1 MADPP
6 VQVETGVIKD
16 HGMHLGDED
25 FHAEESQHRLVDPG
39 YIGVRL
45 PSRPRRP
52 KRHHSRKRKSKPK
65 IEATP
70 TSLTPSE
77 QIQALITENEEES
90 HDVFCQLDTLFK
102 LGNES
107 QWREAARWVKYEE
120 DVEDSGNR
128 WSKPHVASLSLHSL
142 FELRSQLL
150 NGAVM
155 LDMDAYHIS
164 QVSELLID
172 NLIANK
178 LLEDTMRDD
187 IKQTILSPHIHAH
200 LKRRKTQADDLGG
213 RKKSIARTFS
223 EIGRSFSKT
232 NTRAPLEDSVSHLK
246 GNPNSVPNMERF
258 QVNGGLKE
266 SPSSAKHHAG
276 HHHLNQPFM
285 KKIPDGAEAA
295 NIWVG
300 EMDALKYPVTAF
312 IRLSEARPIGDL
324 TEVPLP
330 TRFLF
335 IHLGPP
341 GTAGKC
347 LETGRAI
354 STIMVDEVFREVAY
368 KARNRQ
374 DILNGIDEFLD
385 QVTVLPPGEWDP
397 KIRIEP
403 PTTVPSQQGR
413 KENKPQPAGPK
424 EAALIIEE
432 EESHVDPTLVR
443 TGRNNAENG
452 TSKKHIITNN
462 NHPESY
468 SSAGPES
475 YAQTEVVT
483 DDEDGLQHLSGIAG
497 GMPMDAKKKSG
508 LRRFLGKLKRSG
520 SQDFHEREKT
530 EQFKRGGVRATASG
544 RLGWSKDTK
553 VQDNTPFARWD
564 SDRVTA
570 WMNEIGL
577 NMYLVECR
585 KYIKNGDQML
595 KFTSHDLEKELGI
608 KNYLH
613 RKKLQ
618 LALQSISAN
627 SAEKFNF
634 LDHNWVTR
642 WLDDIGLPQYK
653 DYFYDARIDGRML
666 HFLTI
671 DDLVALKVTNEL
683 HHISIRRGIQIL
695 RAHSYNPQCLRRRP
709 SPDEGHLQNI
719 PGDVALWTNHRV
731 MEWLRT
737 IDLSEYA
744 PNMRGSG
751 VHGALMVLEPRFCAE
766 LFAQLLSIPS
776 NKTLLRRH
784 LNTHFIAL
792 IGNDTQHKKREHES
806 NPAYIPLL
814 PNAKVKVK
822 KHGIFGHKRSKSDA
836 EADDFLCPI
845 DFGNGRMVNGRMD
858 PEVTIIEEL
867 IQTSHHFRITPVS
880 IIDALNNVTFNVLRM
895 KDQKAAKEIGA
906 FSKEI
911 NSLTVSM
918 IISSLYM

>member
-1 MADPP
+1 MDSNSGIEASDMLAEALKQLDNVLANTKFEPP
-6 VQVETGVIKD
+6 NGKAELSRRKTPRRHSHQARIVKLMEDLKNFLETCDEKSKVITMVPNEVTSYIRRWMIGVEENASPGSLHD
-16 HGMHLGDED
+16 S
-25 FHAEESQHRLVDPG
+25 AEERL
-39 YIGVRL
+39 
-45 PSRPRRP
+45 
-52 KRHHSRKRKSKPK
+52 RKT
-65 IEATP
+65 E
-70 TSLTPSE
+70 SE
-77 QIQALITENEEES
+77 K
-90 HDVFCQLDTLFK
+90 D
-102 LGNES
+102 
-107 QWREAARWVKYEE
+107 
-120 DVEDSGNR
+120 
-128 WSKPHVASLSLHSL
+128 SLSLHVSVLTDQIDAQSEKIRDLEYSL
-142 FELRSQLL
+142 AERRDKVI
-150 NGAVM
+150 NTEDM
-155 LDMDAYHIS
+155 L
-164 QVSELLID
+164 QSELLTRTSLETHKLDLMAEISSLKIRLASADKDRRDLDDRLRISQRQIKEHESKLAIKDAEINELRQRVVRNGTVVGSDSNEYEVEKLKKAVDALMLSNQEKDKRID
-172 NLIANK
+172 EMRK
-178 LLEDTMRDD
+178 LVRKYKKIEEMV
-187 IKQTILSPHIHAH
+187 IHA
-200 LKRRKTQADDLGG
+200 
-213 RKKSIARTFS
+213 
-223 EIGRSFSKT
+223 
-232 NTRAPLEDSVSHLK
+232 
-246 GNPNSVPNMERF
+246 
-258 QVNGGLKE
+258 
-266 SPSSAKHHAG
+266 
-276 HHHLNQPFM
+276 
-285 KKIPDGAEAA
+285 
-295 NIWVG
+295 
-300 EMDALKYPVTAF
+300 
-312 IRLSEARPIGDL
+312 
-324 TEVPLP
+324 
-330 TRFLF
+330 
-335 IHLGPP
+335 
-341 GTAGKC
+341 
-347 LETGRAI
+347 
-354 STIMVDEVFREVAY
+354 
-368 KARNRQ
+368 
-374 DILNGIDEFLD
+374 
-385 QVTVLPPGEWDP
+385 
-397 KIRIEP
+397 
-403 PTTVPSQQGR
+403 QGR
-413 KENKPQPAGPK
+413 K
-424 EAALIIEE
+424 ALEE
-432 EESHVDPTLVR
+432 MMINAEDDTSSTSSTTPSLSDPTRDMFDDKNYSSPSATSTPVQSYDGNNLLVSTPKR
-443 TGRNNAENG
+443 SSGGLQRSNSAEDVTPTNK
-452 TSKKHIITNN
+452 KKHIITNN

-858 PEVTIIEEL
+858 PE
-867 IQTSHHFRITPVS
+867 
-880 IIDALNNVTFNVLRM
+880 

-911 NSLTVSM
+911 NSLTNM
-918 IISSLYM
+918 LSSDKFLENVPSSNV

>member
-1 MADPP
+1 MDSNSGIEASDMLAEALKQLDNVLATTKFEPHNGKAELSRRKTP
-6 VQVETGVIKD
+6 RRHSHQARIVRLMEDLKNYLETCDEKSKVITMVPNEVTSYIRKWMIGV
-16 HGMHLGDED
+16 DENMSPGFLQD
-25 FHAEESQHRLVDPG
+25 SAEERL
-39 YIGVRL
+39 R
-45 PSRPRRP
+45 
-52 KRHHSRKRKSKPK
+52 K
-65 IEATP
+65 IE
-70 TSLTPSE
+70 SE
-77 QIQALITENEEES
+77 K
-90 HDVFCQLDTLFK
+90 D
-102 LGNES
+102 
-107 QWREAARWVKYEE
+107 
-120 DVEDSGNR
+120 
-128 WSKPHVASLSLHSL
+128 SLSLHVSVLTDQIDAQAEKIRDLEYSL
-142 FELRSQLL
+142 AERRDKII
-150 NGAVM
+150 NTEDM
-155 LDMDAYHIS
+155 L
-164 QVSELLID
+164 QSELLTRTSLETHKLDLMAEISSLKIRLASADKDRRDLDDRLRISQRQMKELESKLAIKDAEINELRQRIVRNGTVVVSDSNEYEVEKLKKAVDALMLSNQEKDKRID
-172 NLIANK
+172 EMRK
-178 LLEDTMRDD
+178 LVRKYKKIEEMV
-187 IKQTILSPHIHAH
+187 IHA
-200 LKRRKTQADDLGG
+200 
-213 RKKSIARTFS
+213 
-223 EIGRSFSKT
+223 
-232 NTRAPLEDSVSHLK
+232 
-246 GNPNSVPNMERF
+246 
-258 QVNGGLKE
+258 
-266 SPSSAKHHAG
+266 
-276 HHHLNQPFM
+276 
-285 KKIPDGAEAA
+285 
-295 NIWVG
+295 
-300 EMDALKYPVTAF
+300 
-312 IRLSEARPIGDL
+312 
-324 TEVPLP
+324 
-330 TRFLF
+330 
-335 IHLGPP
+335 
-341 GTAGKC
+341 
-347 LETGRAI
+347 
-354 STIMVDEVFREVAY
+354 
-368 KARNRQ
+368 
-374 DILNGIDEFLD
+374 
-385 QVTVLPPGEWDP
+385 
-397 KIRIEP
+397 
-403 PTTVPSQQGR
+403 QGR
-413 KENKPQPAGPK
+413 K
-424 EAALIIEE
+424 ALDEMMINAEDDT
-432 EESHVDPTLVR
+432 SSTSSTTPSLSDPTRDMYDDKTYSSPSATSTPVQSYEGNNLLVSTPKR
-443 TGRNNAENG
+443 SSGGLQRSNSAEDVTPTNK
-452 TSKKHIITNN
+452 KKHIITNN

-497 GMPMDAKKKSG
+497 GMPIDAKKKSG

-544 RLGWSKDTK
+544 RLGWSKDIK

-858 PEVTIIEEL
+858 PE
-867 IQTSHHFRITPVS
+867 
-880 IIDALNNVTFNVLRM
+880 

-911 NSLTVSM
+911 NSLTNM
-918 IISSLYM
+918 LSSDKFLENVPSSNV

>member
-1 MADPP
+1 MSDENIRYRHSAGSNGRNGHRPASAGVYCSLWESKLHEIMELLTRTSLETHKLDLMAEISSLKIRLASADKDRRDLDDRLRIS
-6 VQVETGVIKD
+6 QRQIKEHESKLAIKD
-16 HGMHLGDED
+16 AEINELRQRVVRNGTVVGSDSNGDISCTKGLERERTLD
-25 FHAEESQHRLVDPG
+25 RL
-39 YIGVRL
+39 
-45 PSRPRRP
+45 
-52 KRHHSRKRKSKPK
+52 KRKQYEVEKLKKAVDALMLSNQEKDKIDEMRKLVRKYKK
-65 IEATP
+65 IE
-70 TSLTPSE
+70 E
-77 QIQALITENEEES
+77 M
-90 HDVFCQLDTLFK
+90 V
-102 LGNES
+102 
-107 QWREAARWVKYEE
+107 
-120 DVEDSGNR
+120 
-128 WSKPHVASLSLHSL
+128 
-142 FELRSQLL
+142 
-150 NGAVM
+150 
-155 LDMDAYHIS
+155 
-164 QVSELLID
+164 
-172 NLIANK
+172 
-178 LLEDTMRDD
+178 
-187 IKQTILSPHIHAH
+187 IHA
-200 LKRRKTQADDLGG
+200 
-213 RKKSIARTFS
+213 
-223 EIGRSFSKT
+223 
-232 NTRAPLEDSVSHLK
+232 
-246 GNPNSVPNMERF
+246 
-258 QVNGGLKE
+258 
-266 SPSSAKHHAG
+266 
-276 HHHLNQPFM
+276 
-285 KKIPDGAEAA
+285 
-295 NIWVG
+295 
-300 EMDALKYPVTAF
+300 
-312 IRLSEARPIGDL
+312 
-324 TEVPLP
+324 
-330 TRFLF
+330 
-335 IHLGPP
+335 
-341 GTAGKC
+341 
-347 LETGRAI
+347 
-354 STIMVDEVFREVAY
+354 
-368 KARNRQ
+368 
-374 DILNGIDEFLD
+374 
-385 QVTVLPPGEWDP
+385 
-397 KIRIEP
+397 
-403 PTTVPSQQGR
+403 QGR
-413 KENKPQPAGPK
+413 K
-424 EAALIIEE
+424 ALEE
-432 EESHVDPTLVR
+432 MMINAEDDTSSTSSTTPSLSDPTR
-443 TGRNNAENG
+443 DMFDDKNYSSPSA
-452 TSKKHIITNN
+452 TSTLCQDVTPTNKKKHIITNN

-497 GMPMDAKKKSG
+497 GMPIDAKKKSG

-858 PEVTIIEEL
+858 PE
-867 IQTSHHFRITPVS
+867 
-880 IIDALNNVTFNVLRM
+880 

-911 NSLTVSM
+911 NSLTNM
-918 IISSLYM
+918 LSSDKFLENVPSSNV

>member
-1 MADPP
+1 MDSNSGIEASDMLAEALKQLDNVLANTKFEPP
-6 VQVETGVIKD
+6 NGKAELTRRKTPRRHSHQAKIVKLMEDLKNFLETCDEKSKVITMIPNEVTSYIRNWMIGV
-16 HGMHLGDED
+16 DEKTSPGSLHD
-25 FHAEESQHRLVDPG
+25 SAEERL
-39 YIGVRL
+39 
-45 PSRPRRP
+45 
-52 KRHHSRKRKSKPK
+52 RKT
-65 IEATP
+65 E
-70 TSLTPSE
+70 SE
-77 QIQALITENEEES
+77 K
-90 HDVFCQLDTLFK
+90 D
-102 LGNES
+102 
-107 QWREAARWVKYEE
+107 
-120 DVEDSGNR
+120 
-128 WSKPHVASLSLHSL
+128 SLSLHVSVLTDQIDAQSEKIRDLEYSL
-142 FELRSQLL
+142 AERRDKVI
-150 NGAVM
+150 NTEDM
-155 LDMDAYHIS
+155 L
-164 QVSELLID
+164 QSELLTRTSLETHKLDLMAEISSLKIRLASADKDRRDLDDRLRISQRQIKEAESKLAIKDAEINELRQRVVRNGTVVGSDSNGDISCTKGLERERTLDRLKRKQYEVEKLKKAVDALMLSNQEKDKRID
-172 NLIANK
+172 EMRK
-178 LLEDTMRDD
+178 LVRKYKKIEEMV
-187 IKQTILSPHIHAH
+187 IHA
-200 LKRRKTQADDLGG
+200 
-213 RKKSIARTFS
+213 
-223 EIGRSFSKT
+223 
-232 NTRAPLEDSVSHLK
+232 
-246 GNPNSVPNMERF
+246 
-258 QVNGGLKE
+258 
-266 SPSSAKHHAG
+266 
-276 HHHLNQPFM
+276 
-285 KKIPDGAEAA
+285 
-295 NIWVG
+295 
-300 EMDALKYPVTAF
+300 
-312 IRLSEARPIGDL
+312 
-324 TEVPLP
+324 
-330 TRFLF
+330 
-335 IHLGPP
+335 
-341 GTAGKC
+341 
-347 LETGRAI
+347 
-354 STIMVDEVFREVAY
+354 
-368 KARNRQ
+368 
-374 DILNGIDEFLD
+374 
-385 QVTVLPPGEWDP
+385 
-397 KIRIEP
+397 
-403 PTTVPSQQGR
+403 QGR
-413 KENKPQPAGPK
+413 K
-424 EAALIIEE
+424 ALEE
-432 EESHVDPTLVR
+432 MMI
-443 TGRNNAENG
+443 NAEDD
-452 TSKKHIITNN
+452 TSSTSSTTPSLSDPMRDMFDDKNYSSPSATSTPVQSYDGNNLLVSTPKRSSGGLQRSNSAEDVTPTNKKKHIITNN

-709 SPDEGHLQNI
+709 SPDEGHLHNI

-858 PEVTIIEEL
+858 PE
-867 IQTSHHFRITPVS
+867 
-880 IIDALNNVTFNVLRM
+880 

-911 NSLTVSM
+911 NSLTNM
-918 IISSLYM
+918 LSSDKFLENVPSSNV

>member
-1 MADPP
+1 MAEISSLKIRLASADKDRRDLDDRLRIS
-6 VQVETGVIKD
+6 QRQMKELESKLAIKD
-16 HGMHLGDED
+16 AEINELRQRIVRNGTVVVSDSNEYEVEKLKKAVDALMLSNQEKDKRIDEM
-25 FHAEESQHRLVDPG
+25 RKLV
-39 YIGVRL
+39 
-45 PSRPRRP
+45 
-52 KRHHSRKRKSKPK
+52 RKYKK
-65 IEATP
+65 IE
-70 TSLTPSE
+70 E
-77 QIQALITENEEES
+77 M
-90 HDVFCQLDTLFK
+90 V
-102 LGNES
+102 
-107 QWREAARWVKYEE
+107 
-120 DVEDSGNR
+120 
-128 WSKPHVASLSLHSL
+128 
-142 FELRSQLL
+142 
-150 NGAVM
+150 
-155 LDMDAYHIS
+155 
-164 QVSELLID
+164 
-172 NLIANK
+172 
-178 LLEDTMRDD
+178 
-187 IKQTILSPHIHAH
+187 IHA
-200 LKRRKTQADDLGG
+200 
-213 RKKSIARTFS
+213 
-223 EIGRSFSKT
+223 
-232 NTRAPLEDSVSHLK
+232 
-246 GNPNSVPNMERF
+246 
-258 QVNGGLKE
+258 
-266 SPSSAKHHAG
+266 
-276 HHHLNQPFM
+276 
-285 KKIPDGAEAA
+285 
-295 NIWVG
+295 
-300 EMDALKYPVTAF
+300 
-312 IRLSEARPIGDL
+312 
-324 TEVPLP
+324 
-330 TRFLF
+330 
-335 IHLGPP
+335 
-341 GTAGKC
+341 
-347 LETGRAI
+347 
-354 STIMVDEVFREVAY
+354 
-368 KARNRQ
+368 
-374 DILNGIDEFLD
+374 
-385 QVTVLPPGEWDP
+385 
-397 KIRIEP
+397 
-403 PTTVPSQQGR
+403 QGR
-413 KENKPQPAGPK
+413 K
-424 EAALIIEE
+424 ALDEMMINAEDDT
-432 EESHVDPTLVR
+432 SSTSSTTPSLSDPTRDMYDDKNYSSPSATSTPVQSYEGNSNNLLVSTPKR
-443 TGRNNAENG
+443 SSGGLQRSNSAEDVTPTNK
-452 TSKKHIITNN
+452 KKHIITNN

-475 YAQTEVVT
+475 YAQTEAVT

-497 GMPMDAKKKSG
+497 GMPIDAKKKSG

-544 RLGWSKDTK
+544 RLGWSKDIK

-845 DFGNGRMVNGRMD
+845 DFGKGRMVNGRMD
-858 PEVTIIEEL
+858 PE
-867 IQTSHHFRITPVS
+867 
-880 IIDALNNVTFNVLRM
+880 

-911 NSLTVSM
+911 NSLTNM
-918 IISSLYM
+918 LSSDKFLENVPSSNV

>member
-1 MADPP
+1 MDSNSGIEASDMLAEALKQLDNVLATTKFEPHNGKAELSRRKTP
-6 VQVETGVIKD
+6 RRHSHQARIVRLMEDLKNYLETCDEKSKVITMVPNEVTSYIRKWMIGV
-16 HGMHLGDED
+16 DENMSPGFLQD
-25 FHAEESQHRLVDPG
+25 SAEERL
-39 YIGVRL
+39 R
-45 PSRPRRP
+45 
-52 KRHHSRKRKSKPK
+52 K
-65 IEATP
+65 IE
-70 TSLTPSE
+70 SE
-77 QIQALITENEEES
+77 K
-90 HDVFCQLDTLFK
+90 D
-102 LGNES
+102 
-107 QWREAARWVKYEE
+107 
-120 DVEDSGNR
+120 
-128 WSKPHVASLSLHSL
+128 SLSLHVSVLTDQIDAQAEKIRDLEYSL
-142 FELRSQLL
+142 AERRDKII
-150 NGAVM
+150 NTEDM
-155 LDMDAYHIS
+155 L
-164 QVSELLID
+164 QSELLTRTSLETHKLDLMAEISSLKIRLASADKDRRDLDDRLRISQRQMKELESKLAIKDAEINELRQRIVRNGTVVVSDSNEYEVEKLKKAVDALMLSNQEKDKRID
-172 NLIANK
+172 EMRK
-178 LLEDTMRDD
+178 LVRKYKKIEEMV
-187 IKQTILSPHIHAH
+187 IHA
-200 LKRRKTQADDLGG
+200 
-213 RKKSIARTFS
+213 
-223 EIGRSFSKT
+223 
-232 NTRAPLEDSVSHLK
+232 
-246 GNPNSVPNMERF
+246 
-258 QVNGGLKE
+258 
-266 SPSSAKHHAG
+266 
-276 HHHLNQPFM
+276 
-285 KKIPDGAEAA
+285 
-295 NIWVG
+295 
-300 EMDALKYPVTAF
+300 
-312 IRLSEARPIGDL
+312 
-324 TEVPLP
+324 
-330 TRFLF
+330 
-335 IHLGPP
+335 
-341 GTAGKC
+341 
-347 LETGRAI
+347 
-354 STIMVDEVFREVAY
+354 
-368 KARNRQ
+368 
-374 DILNGIDEFLD
+374 
-385 QVTVLPPGEWDP
+385 
-397 KIRIEP
+397 
-403 PTTVPSQQGR
+403 QGR
-413 KENKPQPAGPK
+413 K
-424 EAALIIEE
+424 ALDEMMINAEDDT
-432 EESHVDPTLVR
+432 SSTSSTTPSLSDPTRDMYDDKTYSSPSATSTPVQSYEGNNLLVSTPKR
-443 TGRNNAENG
+443 SSGGLQRSNSAEDVTPTNK
-452 TSKKHIITNN
+452 KKHIITNN

-475 YAQTEVVT
+475 YGTLVKEDHTEVRRSRGFPALGRALMRVKSGKRSTSAPNLAQTEVVT

-497 GMPMDAKKKSG
+497 GMPIDAKKKSG

-544 RLGWSKDTK
+544 RLGWSKDIK

-858 PEVTIIEEL
+858 PE
-867 IQTSHHFRITPVS
+867 
-880 IIDALNNVTFNVLRM
+880 

-911 NSLTVSM
+911 NSLTNM
-918 IISSLYM
+918 LSSDKFLENVPSSNV